1 MRVDDQSLLCNISL
15 FYSLFQ
21 MKIDA
26 ITSSSMHARRV
37 WKMNSICSI
46 CRGTHTYKSQPAII
60 ILYTY
65 PGVKIDVIAL
75 ELIYDLVET
84 EVLDLHSIQN
94 MTYQLPL
101 KCLMFMFRNYFIIF
115 VKNNKLAHLEYI
127 FNFIIEINLNFYVA
141 SFRKHSETSSI
152 ET

>member
-1 MRVDDQSLLCNISL
+1 M
-15 FYSLFQ
+15 
-21 MKIDA
+21 
-26 ITSSSMHARRV
+26 
-37 WKMNSICSI
+37 
-46 CRGTHTYKSQPAII
+46 
-60 ILYTY
+60 YTY

-101 KCLMFMFRNYFIIF
+101 KCLMFMFRNCFIIF

-141 SFRKHSETSSI
+141 SFSEAFRNIVNWSPRNLSFLKKSKPKFSLFLTCQYIEHLSSVTLQTMHSKT
-152 ET
+152 

>member
-1 MRVDDQSLLCNISL
+1 MRVDDQTLLCNISL

-26 ITSSSMHARRV
+26 ITSSSMHALRV

-65 PGVKIDVIAL
+65 PGVKSDVIAL

-101 KCLMFMFRNYFIIF
+101 LKRHKFAFCSYILAYFIYMLNWQ
-115 VKNNKLAHLEYI
+115 NNLWNCITYDWK
-127 FNFIIEINLNFYVA
+127 
-141 SFRKHSETSSI
+141 SSLQYL
-152 ET
+152 T